1 MGMMVIF
8 SVVVLCLGMVTQQA
22 VCERYHIVASP
33 SDPCPGERNG
43 EFCFT
48 LQQFI
53 SEFYSLSVGQHLTLE
68 LEPGIH
74 TLASRSLYI
83 TRKNLLEIIG
93 HNATINCSRYISRSF
108 NLQSIEQVSISG
120 INFIDCHRIYLN
132 TVYNATISG
141 SKFDTHLRPLSTT
154 GLELRTTNVAIHSCT
169 FVGLSTGVYLYS
181 SNSSINFCT
190 FVGQSTGLNLY
201 YSSSSSINSCN
212 FVGNRR
218 GMSIQYSTATIF
230 NCTLR
235 DNRISVS
242 YGSAIYIYSSSLV
255 ITQSSFINNTA
266 LSGGGAIYIG
276 VNYFTTIESSVTID
290 GCIFANNMAYQGGA
304 IYIDIS
310 WQIYISQ
317 PLNCTIYRSVFIN
330 NNAIVRGGAINAAD
344 NVSIV
349 DSIFGYNT
357 APQCAVFSLN
367 GISTSSSLFE
377 STIFLYN
384 QATNSTA
391 EEDDNMQY
399 LGGVACVRDT
409 SFVASNC
416 TFSHNTAKH
425 SGGVLHAEDSSV
437 AISSSSFHNNSAG
450 IDGGVLYTYLLPST
464 YYVLQRCSFTNNRAG
479 DDGGAIYIGKTRS
492 TLDIG
497 MSLFSYNVA
506 NDRGGAII
514 VFGSTIGMEQTD
526 MHGNEAASGDD
537 IGMCTASNITG
548 PSTYFTYFQQ
558 RTYSTPTTECL
569 FYSRLTR
576 IFHNPTPED
585 HSNVNLAQYLVL
597 SNVSSDHNNLPMAT
611 TGTTDVYTTNPER
624 ELLMDLRN
632 KITETSSVQYVIF
645 AISLLFVIVLAI
657 AIVMKFKTVCLKKK
671 ARGTECYDLDKRN
684 TGIKYNDHNESPE
697 ILYAEPE
704 WKDDRSDAIKVRPN
718 AGYAKH

>member
-1 MGMMVIF
+1 MGMMAIF
-8 SVVVLCLGMVTQQA
+8 SMVVLCLAMAAQQA

-33 SDPCPGERNG
+33 GDPCPGERNG

-53 SEFYSLSVGQHLTLE
+53 SESASLSVGQHLTLE

-74 TLASRSLYI
+74 TLEFQTLYI
-83 TRKNLLEIIG
+83 RRKNSLEIIG
-93 HNATINCSRYISRSF
+93 HNATINCSRYFFINFHRF
-108 NLQSIEQVSISG
+108 NFQSIGQVSISG

-141 SKFDTHLRPLSTT
+141 SKFETRHARLLSTTAT
-154 GLELRTTNVAIHSCT
+154 GLELRITNIAIHSCT
-169 FVGLSTGVYLYS
+169 FIGLSTGVSLYS
-181 SNSSINFCT
+181 SNSSII
-190 FVGQSTGLNLY
+190 
-201 YSSSSSINSCN
+201 INSCN

-218 GMSIQYSTATIF
+218 GVE
-230 NCTLR
+230 L
-235 DNRISVS
+235 RISNS
-242 YGSAIYIYSSSLV
+242 YSAIINIHTSSLL
-255 ITQSSFINNTA
+255 ITQSSFINNT
-266 LSGGGAIYIG
+266 SGAIYVYNRYRMETSIT
-276 VNYFTTIESSVTID
+276 VDRCV
-290 GCIFANNMAYQGGA
+290 FASNTAYQGGA
-304 IYIDIS
+304 IDLRNS
-310 WQIYISQ
+310 ATQ
-317 PLNCTIYRSVFIN
+317 PLNCAVYRSVFIN
-330 NNAIVRGGAINAAD
+330 NSATFSGGAISAAG

-349 DSIFGYNT
+349 DSIFGYNR
-357 APQCAVFSLN
+357 APQCAVFSN
-367 GISTSSSLFE
+367 RISTFRQQLQQFE
-377 STIFLYN
+377 SSIFLYN
-384 QATNSTA
+384 QATNPTA
-391 EEDDNMQY
+391 EDDNMQYY

-409 SFVASNC
+409 SFVANNC
-416 TFSHNTAKH
+416 TFSHNAAKH

-437 AISSSSFHNNSAG
+437 TIRRSSFHNNSAG

-464 YYVLQRCSFTNNRAG
+464 YVLRRCSFTNNRAG

-497 MSLFSYNVA
+497 RSLFSHNAA

-514 VFGSTIGMEQTD
+514 IFGSTIGMEETD
-526 MHGNEAASGDD
+526 MHNNEAASGDD
-537 IGMCTASNITG
+537 IGVCTASNITG
-548 PSTYFTYFQQ
+548 PSTYFAHFQQ
-558 RTYSTPTTECL
+558 RTYSTPTTECF

-576 IFHNPTPED
+576 IFHIPTPED

-624 ELLMDLRN
+624 ELLEDLRN

-645 AISLLFVIVLAI
+645 AISLLFVIVLVI
-657 AIVMKFKTVCLKKK
+657 ATVMKFKTVCLKKK

-684 TGIKYNDHNESPE
+684 TGTKYKDHNELPE
-697 ILYAEPE
+697 ILYEEPV

>member
-8 SVVVLCLGMVTQQA
+8 SVVVLCLSMATQQA
-22 VCERYHIVASP
+22 VCERYHIVASL
-33 SDPCPGERNG
+33 SDPCPGEHNG
-43 EFCFT
+43 EYCFT

-74 TLASRSLYI
+74 TLASRSLSI
-83 TRKNLLEIIG
+83 TRKNSLEIIG

-108 NLQSIEQVSISG
+108 DFQSIEQVSISG

-141 SKFDTHLRPLSTT
+141 SKFNTHLRPLSTT
-154 GLELRTTNVAIHSCT
+154 GLELRITNVAIHSCT

-190 FVGQSTGLNLY
+190 FVGQSTGVYL

-218 GMSIQYSTATIF
+218 GMRIQHSDATIF

-242 YGSAIYIYSSSLV
+242 YGSAIYIYNSSLM

-266 LSGGGAIYIG
+266 SSGGGAIYMG
-276 VNYFTTIESSVTID
+276 VYLFTRIESSVTID
-290 GCIFANNMAYQGGA
+290 GCIFANNAANQGGA
-304 IYIDIS
+304 IYINRF
-310 WQIYISQ
+310 WQIFVSQ
-317 PLNCTIYRSVFIN
+317 PLNCIIYRSIFIN
-330 NNAIVRGGAINAAD
+330 NNAIVRGGAISAAN

-357 APQCAVFSLN
+357 APQCAAFSLN
-367 GISTSSSLFE
+367 GISTGSSLFE

-384 QATNSTA
+384 QAINSTA
-391 EEDDNMQY
+391 EEDDNVQY

-437 AISSSSFHNNSAG
+437 TISSSSFHNNSAR

-464 YYVLQRCSFTNNRAG
+464 YVLQRCSFTNNRAG

-492 TLDIG
+492 TSTLDIG
-497 MSLFSYNVA
+497 RSLFSHNAA

-526 MHGNEAASGDD
+526 MHSNKAASGDD

-548 PSTYFTYFQQ
+548 SSTYFTYFQQ

-585 HSNVNLAQYLVL
+585 HSNINLAQYLVL
-597 SNVSSDHNNLPMAT
+597 SNVSSDRNNLPMAT
-611 TGTTDVYTTNPER
+611 TGTTDVDTTNPER

-645 AISLLFVIVLAI
+645 AISLLFVIVLVI

-671 ARGTECYDLDKRN
+671 ERSTECYDLDKCN
-684 TGIKYNDHNESPE
+684 TGTKYKDHNESPE
-697 ILYAEPE
+697 ILYEEPV